1 MFDKPEDLTDFVHK
15 HAKRLIGETGIIG
28 TTIIVFEFI
37 NEDGKNGYSMLRPPG
52 SSWYDA
58 MTVLDEASEVLL
70 EAYDRGKGYKND
82 DDAEDSF

>member
-1 MFDKPEDLTDFVHK
+1 MFEKPEDLTDFIHH
-15 HAKRLIGETGIIG
+15 HAKPLIGEQGIIG

-37 NEDGKNGYSMLRPPG
+37 DEDGKNGYSMLRPPG

-58 MTVLDEASEVLL
+58 MTVLEDATNVLL
-70 EAYDRGKGYKND
+70 RSYDRNGKKND